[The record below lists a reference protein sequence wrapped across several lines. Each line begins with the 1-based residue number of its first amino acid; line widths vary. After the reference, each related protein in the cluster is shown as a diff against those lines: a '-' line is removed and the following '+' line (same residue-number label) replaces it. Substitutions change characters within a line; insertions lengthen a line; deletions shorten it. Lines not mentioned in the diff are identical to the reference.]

1 MKPVR
6 FCSLFICHE
15 QPNKHFVVCIGWVS
29 STSTYECATAVAKLA
44 SRRTWTMMMALG
56 AVPSTFCVL
65 VIWCVFWS
73 SHFHQRRMVAWRWVG
88 RWAWVWHRTEVKW
101 SPCVR
106 TIGVLLPHEHD
117 YWWRMAPTSSGAIDG
132 ANANR
137 HHGRWWREGKR
148 QRLQWR
154 PCRADGRASER
165 AAPSAGLGKLQWPS
179 SLIHSTCRPAHE
191 SYLLLNLHVA
201 SVCSFVLVS
210 YFSVRFSS
218 SLSK

>member
-106 TIGVLLPHEHD
+106 TIGVVYVLLDPAWAWLMAYGSSNLFGCH
-117 YWWRMAPTSSGAIDG
+117 WWRQRESPSRTMMERGEEAKAPMASVPC
-132 ANANR
+132 
-137 HHGRWWREGKR
+137 GRAG
-148 QRLQWR
+148 
-154 PCRADGRASER
+154 GRASGSVGR
-165 AAPSAGLGKLQWPS
+165 PGQAPMAFLA
-179 SLIHSTCRPAHE
+179 HS
-191 SYLLLNLHVA
+191 LHVPA
-201 SVCSFVLVS
+201 GSWVLATT
-210 YFSVRFSS
+210 
-218 SLSK
+218 